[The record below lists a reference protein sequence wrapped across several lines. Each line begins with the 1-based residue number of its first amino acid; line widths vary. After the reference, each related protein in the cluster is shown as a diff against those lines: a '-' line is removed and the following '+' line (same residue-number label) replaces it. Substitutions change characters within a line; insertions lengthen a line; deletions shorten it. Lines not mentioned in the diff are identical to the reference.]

1 VIWSLQGDKE
11 LRDSNNGWWIGGG
24 MRSFLNDFGK
34 YWLERQGRKRSAL
47 RYPFRDDE
55 IVSQAYLMRVSSWF
69 NAYYLN
75 LHPSHYAIAITPA
88 GRLINVRGGYN
99 ALLPGRYI
107 LHYVDRQNRVFVI
120 PRVTETTLDGAQVS
134 LELVITYQVVDPFL
148 ALEVQQP
155 LETFF
160 VFIQSDLRE
169 FIRTHKYDE
178 IVGDTVGHAVN
189 TNLVAQY
196 IRDQHRTRE
205 QMSKLFKIL
214 EVVVE
219 EKTGDPKLTEIRGKF
234 EAKQRQNVA
243 DSELLRQNQDLER
256 RVASQDAEIQRIKAK
271 ADATEQEIRQK
282 MDLQSIEL
290 EKARAELDFRQ
301 KKMMRAMD
309 AIAQAF
315 AAPTYPRDP
324 REVEIIKELL
334 GALGGT
340 QNGSGNGQDQSKPQ
354 STDRIDTLTNTL
366 LNWLDRKRT

>member
-1 VIWSLQGDKE
+1 
-11 LRDSNNGWWIGGG
+11 

-107 LHYVDRQNRVFVI
+107 LHYVDRQNRVSVI

-282 MDLQSIEL
+282 MDLQTIEL

>member
-107 LHYVDRQNRVFVI
+107 LHYVDRQNRVSVI